1 MVSYE
6 YFMDDIMD
14 YEIELLIKNIH
25 WSNKVSWEQT
35 RMVMY
40 SSVLPY
46 MKKGLNKTAKDLL
59 PLPTDDAGYKFE
71 TEHDIEVTD
80 DQLDKLRQHAQQ
92 LEQFF
97 KKNNKTNNKSQEV

>member
-1 MVSYE
+1 
-6 YFMDDIMD
+6 MDDLKD
-14 YEIELLIKNIH
+14 WELELLIDNSI

-40 SSVLPY
+40 SAVLPY

-59 PLPTDDAGYKFE
+59 PLPTDDTGYKFK

-80 DQLDKLRQHAQQ
+80 AQLEKLRQHAQH

-97 KKNNKTNNKSQEV
+97 KKNNNNKE